1 MGSDSTRRGRRD
13 VHTPEPPEI
22 TTDAIR
28 DMFER
33 AFATDERE
41 SESEPMMDSVPTPPE
56 PPEITDADV
65 WRMIEGWGFGEDDD
79 ETDSTTT
86 TPMPAAGSTPIL
98 REVQCPSCY
107 GSGTQLCSSCYG
119 SGYQTTSYTTTD
131 WEGNVEYVTDQY
143 PCGCSGGSVACGAC
157 SGRGV
162 VYR

>member
-1 MGSDSTRRGRRD
+1 MGTDSTRGNRRD
-13 VHTPEPPEI
+13 DHFPEPPEI

-28 DMFER
+28 EMFDR
-33 AFATDERE
+33 AFAIDEQ
-41 SESEPMMDSVPTPPE
+41 EPEPRAEPEPTTPE

-65 WRMIEGWGFGEDDD
+65 WRMIEGWGFGETDRSD
-79 ETDSTTT
+79 TDST
-86 TPMPAAGSTPIL
+86 PSTPTPVNDSTPTP
-98 REVQCPSCY
+98 RGVQCPSCY

-143 PCGCSGGSVACGAC
+143 ACGCSGGSVACGAC
-157 SGRGV
+157 SGRGI

>member
-1 MGSDSTRRGRRD
+1 MGTDSTRGNRRD
-13 VHTPEPPEI
+13 DHFPKPPEV
-22 TTDAIR
+22 TADAIR
-28 DMFER
+28 DMLER

-41 SESEPMMDSVPTPPE
+41 SEPMTDPVPTTPE

-65 WRMIEGWGFGEDDD
+65 WRMIEGWGFGEGDVDA
-79 ETDSTTT
+79 DSPPE
-86 TPMPAAGSTPIL
+86 TPMPVADSTPIL

-119 SGYQTTSYTTTD
+119 SGFQTTSYTTTD